1 MWQSRGRLL
10 NTTSFWRSI
19 FSGQK
24 QFSEWRINSG
34 SLQLQTH
41 LPCGAERRTGI
52 KPPGEKKVISVHND
66 NTDIYLPMS
75 FYMWQ
80 IWPFYC
86 HLTQTVHHSYLR
98 TLWLCVI
105 NGKYVLWAI
114 THHCSQSDNLT
125 QYKISA
131 SECPCPLNYG
141 WGFGHNPKWMNSLN
155 LN

>member
-10 NTTSFWRSI
+10 NTSSFWRSI

-24 QFSEWRINSG
+24 QFSKWRINSG
-34 SLQLQTH
+34 SFQLQTH
-41 LPCGAERRTGI
+41 LPCRAERRTGI
-52 KPPGEKKVISVHND
+52 KPPGEKKSHQRQYILHTVNTFAHNQM
-66 NTDIYLPMS
+66 TMS
-75 FYMWQ
+75 FNKCDQ
-80 IWPFYC
+80 SSRKRQL
-86 HLTQTVHHSYLR
+86 HLFE
-98 TLWLCVI
+98 LCVI
-105 NGKYVLWAI
+105 NGKYVPRAI